1 MATQYAGGGR
11 RSEAPTYSPRAVM
24 GTQVAAPDEAVVA
37 QLLQAINAPSMP
49 QFSSGGNSRSSGS
62 GGNGGNIS
70 AGAGTTSI
78 DPGRIGAGINV
89 LGYGAQLTNN
99 PDLAQMASDLGKAF
113 GVAGLGVSLSKAEN
127 AADVG
132 KTLATSP
139 IALNALGVPGQLAGA
154 IGGFAANGL
163 EGAATS
169 LGKMATYAAAPVV
182 GLVDA
187 GLTLA
192 GMPTVVDMAMAAMKQ
207 AVAPHNPDAVSV
219 TDLSTPE
226 ASLDQP
232 NFSDYGFSV
241 APDFGDSGWQSGTT
255 DTGTTVGGPM
265 SGDISGSDLGSI
277 GSNYGNGGLSSG
289 GYSNS
294 WSGGGYGFGGG
305 TGGMGD

>member
-1 MATQYAGGGR
+1 MATQYAGGWR

-24 GTQVAAPDEAVVA
+24 GTQVTAPDEEVVA

-49 QFSSGGNSRSSGS
+49 QFSSSGNS
-62 GGNGGNIS
+62 GNIS
-70 AGAGTTSI
+70 ASTGTASI

-169 LGKMATYAAAPVV
+169 LGKTATYAAAPVV

-192 GMPTVVDMAMAAMKQ
+192 GMPTVVDMVSAAIKQ

-226 ASLDQP
+226 ASLNQP

-241 APDFGDSGWQSGTT
+241 APDFSDSGWQSGTT

-277 GSNYGNGGLSSG
+277 GSNYGNSGLSSG

-294 WSGGGYGFGGG
+294 WGGGGYGFGGG

>member
-24 GTQVAAPDEAVVA
+24 GTQVTMPDEVVA
-37 QLLQAINAPSMP
+37 AQLSQAINAPSMP
-49 QFSSGGNSRSSGS
+49 QFSSSGS
-62 GGNGGNIS
+62 GGSGGNIS
-70 AGAGTTSI
+70 ASTTAVGI
-78 DPGRIGAGINV
+78 DPGRIGAGINA

-113 GVAGLGVSLSKAEN
+113 GVAGLGVSLSNAEN

-139 IALNALGVPGQLAGA
+139 AVLNALGVPGQLAGA

-169 LGKMATYAAAPVV
+169 LGKMATYAAAPVI
-182 GLVDA
+182 GLVDV
-187 GLTLA
+187 GFTLA
-192 GMPTVVDMAMAAMKQ
+192 GMPTVVDMAIAAMKQ
-207 AVAPHNPDAVSV
+207 AVAPHNPDAVPV
-219 TDLSTPE
+219 TDLSIPE
-226 ASLDQP
+226 ASLNQP
-232 NFSDYGFSV
+232 DFSDYGFSV
-241 APDFGDSGWQSGTT
+241 APDFSEGGWQSGTT

-265 SGDISGSDLGSI
+265 SGDISGSDLGTL
-277 GSNYGNGGLSSG
+277 GGDYGGDGF
-289 GYSNS
+289 
-294 WSGGGYGFGGG
+294 GGGDGDGGGDSGGFGGG

>member
-11 RSEAPTYSPRAVM
+11 RSEAPTYSPRAIM

-37 QLLQAINAPSMP
+37 QLLQAINAPAMP
-49 QFSSGGNSRSSGS
+49 QFSS

-99 PDLAQMASDLGKAF
+99 PELAQMARDLGKAF

-132 KTLATSP
+132 KALATSP
-139 IALNALGVPGQLAGA
+139 LALKALGVPGQLAGA

-226 ASLDQP
+226 ASLNQP

-277 GSNYGNGGLSSG
+277 GSNYGNSGLSSG

-294 WSGGGYGFGGG
+294 WGGGGYGFGGG

>member
-1 MATQYAGGGR
+1 MAIQYAGGGR
-11 RSEAPTYSPRAVM
+11 RSDAPTYSPRAVM
-24 GTQVAAPDEAVVA
+24 GTQVTMPDEAVVA

-49 QFSSGGNSRSSGS
+49 QFSSSGS
-62 GGNGGNIS
+62 GGSGGNIS
-70 AGAGTTSI
+70 ASTTAAGI
-78 DPGRIGAGINV
+78 DPGRIGAGINA
-89 LGYGAQLTNN
+89 LGYGAQLAQS

-127 AADVG
+127 VADVG

-139 IALNALGVPGQLAGA
+139 MALNALGVPGQLAGV

-192 GMPTVVDMAMAAMKQ
+192 GMPTIVDMAMAAIQQ
-207 AVAPHNPDAVSV
+207 AVAPHNPEAVSV
-219 TDLSTPE
+219 TDLSMPE
-226 ASLDQP
+226 ASLNQS

-241 APDFGDSGWQSGTT
+241 APDFSEGGWQSG
-255 DTGTTVGGPM
+255 DLGGGFEGGGVTVGGPM
-265 SGDISGSDLGSI
+265 SSGSLSGTSLGTL
-277 GSNYGNGGLSSG
+277 GGGDGDAGDSDG
-289 GYSNS
+289 GG
-294 WSGGGYGFGGG
+294 WGGGYGFGGG

>member
-24 GTQVAAPDEAVVA
+24 GTQVTMPDEVVVA

-49 QFSSGGNSRSSGS
+49 QFSSSGS
-62 GGNGGNIS
+62 GGSGGNIS
-70 AGAGTTSI
+70 ASTTATGI
-78 DPGRIGAGINV
+78 DPGRIGAGINM
-89 LGYGAQLTNN
+89 LGYGAQLVQS
-99 PDLAQMASDLGKAF
+99 PELAQMASDLGKLF

-139 IALNALGVPGQLAGA
+139 MALNALGLPGQLAGA
-154 IGGFAANGL
+154 IGGFVANGL

-169 LGKMATYAAAPVV
+169 VGKMAAYAAVPVL
-182 GLVDA
+182 GPIDA

-192 GMPTVVDMAMAAMKQ
+192 GMPTVVDMAMAAIQQ
-207 AVAPHNPDAVSV
+207 AVAPHNPEAVSV
-219 TDLSTPE
+219 TDLSMPE
-226 ASLDQP
+226 ASLNQS

-241 APDFGDSGWQSGTT
+241 APDFSEGGWQSGTT

-265 SGDISGSDLGSI
+265 SGDISGSDLGTLGGDY
-277 GSNYGNGGLSSG
+277 GSSYGSSDWG
-289 GYSNS
+289 
-294 WSGGGYGFGGG
+294 GGGYGFGGG
-305 TGGMGD
+305 TDGMGD

>member
-1 MATQYAGGGR
+1 MATQYVGGGR
-11 RSEAPTYSPRAVM
+11 RSEAPTYSPRAAM
-24 GTQVAAPDEAVVA
+24 GTQVAMPDEAVAA

-49 QFSSGGNSRSSGS
+49 QFSSSGS
-62 GGNGGNIS
+62 GGNIS
-70 AGAGTTSI
+70 AGTGTANI

-169 LGKMATYAAAPVV
+169 LGKMATYAAIPVV

-207 AVAPHNPDAVSV
+207 AVTPHNPDAVSV

-226 ASLDQP
+226 ASLNQP

-265 SGDISGSDLGSI
+265 SGDISGSDLGTI
-277 GSNYGNGGLSSG
+277 GGNYGNSGLSSG

-294 WSGGGYGFGGG
+294 WGGGGYGFGGG

>member
-1 MATQYAGGGR
+1 MAIQYAGGGR
-11 RSEAPTYSPRAVM
+11 RSDAPTYSPRAVM
-24 GTQVAAPDEAVVA
+24 GTQVTMPDEVVVA

-49 QFSSGGNSRSSGS
+49 QFSSSGS
-62 GGNGGNIS
+62 GGNIS
-70 AGAGTTSI
+70 AGTGTTSI

-89 LGYGAQLTNN
+89 LGYGAQLAQS
-99 PDLAQMASDLGKAF
+99 PELAQMASDLGKAF
-113 GVAGLGVSLSKAEN
+113 GVAGLGVSLSKAES

-139 IALNALGVPGQLAGA
+139 MALNALGVPGQLAGA

-192 GMPTVVDMAMAAMKQ
+192 SMPTIVDMVMAAIQQ
-207 AVAPHNPDAVSV
+207 AVAPHNPEAVSV
-219 TDLSTPE
+219 TDLSVPE
-226 ASLDQP
+226 ASLNQS

-241 APDFGDSGWQSGTT
+241 APDFSEGGWQSGTT

-265 SGDISGSDLGSI
+265 SGDISGSDLGTLGGDY
-277 GSNYGNGGLSSG
+277 GSSYGSSDWG
-289 GYSNS
+289 
-294 WSGGGYGFGGG
+294 GGGYGFGGG